1 MNLLRLLLL
10 PFLAGATLFADDKI
24 PSEVQ
29 GLLKE
34 TYDLQQ
40 QQRYAE
46 AMQKLDEIEEKAP
59 QLSDLYNMRG
69 SLYLTPALRDFEKAE
84 ELLNKAVELT
94 PNALAPRFNKAEFFF
109 VKHEWATA
117 LAAFE
122 KLIQDFPKIPQGVRH
137 LALYKIIIC
146 QAKLEKFEDA
156 EKTLKANFTFLDD
169 TPAYYYGHAGIAFA
183 RKEEATAKD
192 WLARAESI
200 YKPEEASAYVDSLM
214 EARWVNNISLPP
226 VEKK

>member
-1 MNLLRLLLL
+1 MTLRCLFLLPLLLGTSL
-10 PFLAGATLFADDKI
+10 LADQKI
-24 PSEVQ
+24 SNEIQ
-29 GLLKE
+29 TLLKE

-59 QLSDLYNMRG
+59 QLADLHNMRG
-69 SLYLTPALRDFEKAE
+69 SLYLTPALRDFDKAE
-84 ELLNKAVELT
+84 EYLNKAVQLT
-94 PNALAPRFNKAEFFF
+94 PKALAPRFNKAELLF
-109 VKHEWATA
+109 VKHEWADA
-117 LAAFE
+117 QSAFE
-122 KLIQDFPKIPQGVRH
+122 KLIQDFPKIPQAVRH
-137 LALYKIIIC
+137 LTIYKILIC
-146 QAKLEKFEDA
+146 QAKLERFDEA
-156 EKTLKANFTFLDD
+156 AKTLKTNFTFMDD
-169 TPAYYYGHAGIAFA
+169 TPAYYYGGAAIAFA
-183 RKEEATAKD
+183 KKDETAAKD